1 MRQLVGGDWTKP
13 QGKFLKRGKEPMAE
27 DREKDGKRPQRTQ
40 IMTLKEVA
48 KYLGVHSMTVYRLLK
63 EKKLPGFK
71 VGGQWRTKKEVL
83 DNYLLREIDR
93 SSPEFKKK

>member
-1 MRQLVGGDWTKP
+1 MP
-13 QGKFLKRGKEPMAE
+13 E
-27 DREKDGKRPQRTQ
+27 DRESKDKRPQRTQ

-83 DNYLLREIDR
+83 DNYLLREIDK
-93 SSPEFKKK
+93 SSSELKRK

>member
-1 MRQLVGGDWTKP
+1 MS
-13 QGKFLKRGKEPMAE
+13 EE
-27 DREKDGKRPQRTQ
+27 KRPQRTQ

-48 KYLGVHSMTVYRLLK
+48 KYLGVHTMTVYRLLK

-83 DNYLLREIDR
+83 DNFLLKEVDK
-93 SSPEFKKK
+93 SPSEVKKK

>member
-1 MRQLVGGDWTKP
+1 MTELLRAVAT
-13 QGKFLKRGKEPMAE
+13 EPRIFEMKK
-27 DREKDGKRPQRTQ
+27 EKDMPEDKDRDSKRPQRTQ

-83 DNYLLREIDR
+83 DNYLLREIDK
-93 SSPEFKKK
+93 SSKK

>member
-1 MRQLVGGDWTKP
+1 
-13 QGKFLKRGKEPMAE
+13 MAE
-27 DREKDGKRPQRTQ
+27 EQQQQPRPQRTQ

-48 KYLGVHSMTVYRLLK
+48 KYLGVHTMTVYRLLK

-83 DNYLLREIDR
+83 DNYLLKDIDK
-93 SSPEFKKK
+93 SGPSKKK

>member
-1 MRQLVGGDWTKP
+1 MV
-13 QGKFLKRGKEPMAE
+13 E
-27 DREKDGKRPQRTQ
+27 DKKPQRTQ

-83 DNYLLREIDR
+83 DNYLLKEIDKSGEGKR
-93 SSPEFKKK
+93 K

>member
-1 MRQLVGGDWTKP
+1 MSPSLVKGAEEASRKI
-13 QGKFLKRGKEPMAE
+13 LKRGKITMPE
-27 DREKDGKRPQRTQ
+27 DKERDGKRPQRTQ

>member
-1 MRQLVGGDWTKP
+1 MWYYVAIVNDE
-13 QGKFLKRGKEPMAE
+13 FLKSVFNKEKDNEMAE
-27 DREKDGKRPQRTQ
+27 EKRPQRTQ

-63 EKKLPGFK
+63 ERKLPGFK

-83 DNYLLREIDR
+83 DNYLLKEVDR
-93 SSPEFKKK
+93 STEVRKK

>member
-1 MRQLVGGDWTKP
+1 MRIMT
-13 QGKFLKRGKEPMAE
+13 MADE
-27 DREKDGKRPQRTQ
+27 QQQQRPQRTQ

-48 KYLGVHSMTVYRLLK
+48 KYLGVHTMTVYRLLK

-83 DNYLLREIDR
+83 DNYLLREIDKPH
-93 SSPEFKKK
+93 SPPSKKK

>member
-1 MRQLVGGDWTKP
+1 MS
-13 QGKFLKRGKEPMAE
+13 E
-27 DREKDGKRPQRTQ
+27 DKKPQRTQ

-71 VGGQWRTKKEVL
+71 VGGQWRTKKEIL
-83 DNYLLREIDR
+83 DQFLLKEIDTK
-93 SSPEFKKK
+93 PHEPKKK

>member
-1 MRQLVGGDWTKP
+1 
-13 QGKFLKRGKEPMAE
+13 MAE
-27 DREKDGKRPQRTQ
+27 EKEKEKDSRKPQRTQ

-83 DNYLLREIDR
+83 DNYLLREIDK
-93 SSPEFKKK
+93 SSSEPKKR

>member
-1 MRQLVGGDWTKP
+1 
-13 QGKFLKRGKEPMAE
+13 MAE
-27 DREKDGKRPQRTQ
+27 EKRPQRTQ

-48 KYLGVHSMTVYRLLK
+48 KYLGVHAMTVYRLLK

-83 DNYLLREIDR
+83 DTFLLKEIDK
-93 SSPEFKKK
+93 STYEPKKK

>member
-1 MRQLVGGDWTKP
+1 
-13 QGKFLKRGKEPMAE
+13 MADE
-27 DREKDGKRPQRTQ
+27 KRPQRTQ

-83 DNYLLREIDR
+83 DNYLLKEIGGNA
-93 SSPEFKKK
+93 EGKKK

>member
-1 MRQLVGGDWTKP
+1 
-13 QGKFLKRGKEPMAE
+13 MAE
-27 DREKDGKRPQRTQ
+27 DKENDRNKKPQRTQ

-93 SSPEFKKK
+93 SSQEFKKK

>member
-1 MRQLVGGDWTKP
+1 
-13 QGKFLKRGKEPMAE
+13 MADE
-27 DREKDGKRPQRTQ
+27 KRPQRTQ

-48 KYLGVHSMTVYRLLK
+48 KYLGVHTMTVYRLLK

-83 DNYLLREIDR
+83 DNFLLKEIDR
-93 SSPEFKKK
+93 SPSETKKK

>member
-1 MRQLVGGDWTKP
+1 
-13 QGKFLKRGKEPMAE
+13 MADE
-27 DREKDGKRPQRTQ
+27 KRPQRTQ

-83 DNYLLREIDR
+83 DNYLLKEIDR
-93 SSPEFKKK
+93 SAEGKRK

>member
-1 MRQLVGGDWTKP
+1 MS
-13 QGKFLKRGKEPMAE
+13 E
-27 DREKDGKRPQRTQ
+27 EKKLEEKRPQRTQ

-71 VGGQWRTKKEVL
+71 VGGQWRTQKEVL
-83 DNYLLREIDR
+83 DKYLLKEIDTG
-93 SSPEFKKK
+93 SLEKKK

>member
-1 MRQLVGGDWTKP
+1 MP
-13 QGKFLKRGKEPMAE
+13 E
-27 DREKDGKRPQRTQ
+27 DKDRDLKRPQRTQ

-71 VGGQWRTKKEVL
+71 VGGQWRTKKEAL
-83 DNYLLREIDR
+83 DNYLLKEIDK
-93 SSPEFKKK
+93 SSDGKKK

>member
-1 MRQLVGGDWTKP
+1 MPD
-13 QGKFLKRGKEPMAE
+13 E
-27 DREKDGKRPQRTQ
+27 KRPQRTQ

-83 DNYLLREIDR
+83 DGYLLKEIEK
-93 SSPEFKKK
+93 SGEKKK

>member
-1 MRQLVGGDWTKP
+1 MVHSFQRRGLIGTLK
-13 QGKFLKRGKEPMAE
+13 QGSQFKIKRNEFMSE
-27 DREKDGKRPQRTQ
+27 EKRPQRTQ

-48 KYLGVHSMTVYRLLK
+48 KYLGVHTMTVYRLLK

-83 DNYLLREIDR
+83 DNFLLKEIDKTP
-93 SSPEFKKK
+93 SEIKKK

>member
-1 MRQLVGGDWTKP
+1 MP
-13 QGKFLKRGKEPMAE
+13 E
-27 DREKDGKRPQRTQ
+27 EKDKRPQRTQ

-63 EKKLPGFK
+63 ENKLPGFK
-71 VGGQWRTKKEVL
+71 VGGQWCTKKEML

-93 SSPEFKKK
+93 GPQESKKK

>member
-1 MRQLVGGDWTKP
+1 MV
-13 QGKFLKRGKEPMAE
+13 EE
-27 DREKDGKRPQRTQ
+27 KRPQRTQ

-83 DNYLLREIDR
+83 DNYLLKEVDR
-93 SSPEFKKK
+93 GVELKKK

>member
-1 MRQLVGGDWTKP
+1 MPD
-13 QGKFLKRGKEPMAE
+13 
-27 DREKDGKRPQRTQ
+27 EKKPQRTQ

-83 DNYLLREIDR
+83 DNYLLKEIDR
-93 SSPEFKKK
+93 TPDKRKTS

>member
-1 MRQLVGGDWTKP
+1 MKRQE
-13 QGKFLKRGKEPMAE
+13 KEWNQSYE
-27 DREKDGKRPQRTQ
+27 KRPQRTQ

-83 DNYLLREIDR
+83 DDYLLREIDKD
-93 SSPEFKKK
+93 KKS

>member
-1 MRQLVGGDWTKP
+1 MT
-13 QGKFLKRGKEPMAE
+13 EE
-27 DREKDGKRPQRTQ
+27 KRPNRTQ

-93 SSPEFKKK
+93 SPDSKKK

>member
-1 MRQLVGGDWTKP
+1 MP
-13 QGKFLKRGKEPMAE
+13 E
-27 DREKDGKRPQRTQ
+27 DRDSKDKRPQRTQ

-83 DNYLLREIDR
+83 DNYLLREIDK
-93 SSPEFKKK
+93 SSPELKKK

>member
-1 MRQLVGGDWTKP
+1 
-13 QGKFLKRGKEPMAE
+13 MAE
-27 DREKDGKRPQRTQ
+27 EKRPQRTQ
-40 IMTLKEVA
+40 IMTQKEVA

-83 DNYLLREIDR
+83 DNYLLREIEK
-93 SSPEFKKK
+93 PTEKKK

>member
-1 MRQLVGGDWTKP
+1 MECSFNKKGNT
-13 QGKFLKRGKEPMAE
+13 MADE
-27 DREKDGKRPQRTQ
+27 KRPTRTQ

-83 DNYLLREIDR
+83 DNYLLKEIG
-93 SSPEFKKK
+93 EKKK

>member
-1 MRQLVGGDWTKP
+1 MTIVNQRVFKTDIS
-13 QGKFLKRGKEPMAE
+13 LK
-27 DREKDGKRPQRTQ
+27 EKDKAMADEKRPQRTQ

-83 DNYLLREIDR
+83 DNYLLKEVDR
-93 SSPEFKKK
+93 GTELRKK

>member
-1 MRQLVGGDWTKP
+1 MP
-13 QGKFLKRGKEPMAE
+13 E
-27 DREKDGKRPQRTQ
+27 DRDSKDKRPQRTQ

-71 VGGQWRTKKEVL
+71 VGGQWRTKKEHL
-83 DNYLLREIDR
+83 DNYLLREIDKT
-93 SSPEFKKK
+93 PQEIKKK

>member
-1 MRQLVGGDWTKP
+1 
-13 QGKFLKRGKEPMAE
+13 MAE
-27 DREKDGKRPQRTQ
+27 EKRPQRTQ

-83 DNYLLREIDR
+83 DNYLLKEIDR
-93 SSPEFKKK
+93 SGEGRKK